1 MKAQVTNDGVLIP
14 KALLEG
20 IDAVEIRKEGD
31 TILVVP
37 LADPILGLGSQPL
50 DDEVS
55 DASQKHDYYSTAK
68 TRYTLEQLLASITE
82 ENTHAEIDTG
92 ELVGNEVW

>member
-1 MKAQVTNDGVLIP
+1 MSIFKFWLNHLEYTVIMKARVTNDGVLIP
-14 KALLEG
+14 KRLLEG

-55 DASQKHDYYSTAK
+55 DASQKHDSYLY
-68 TRYTLEQLLASITE
+68 
-82 ENTHAEIDTG
+82 
-92 ELVGNEVW
+92 

>member
-1 MKAQVTNDGVLIP
+1 MKAQVTSDGVLIP

-55 DASQKHDYYSTAK
+55 DASQKHDYYPTAK
-68 TRYTLEQLLASITE
+68 IRYSLEQLVAGITE
-82 ENTHAEIDTG
+82 ENAHAEVDTG
-92 ELVGNEVW
+92 EPIGNEVW